1 MVYKL
6 MIRAKEKN
14 KSRKEDITFMMG
26 EVWQYYKA
34 SGEDS

>member
-6 MIRAKEKN
+6 MISAKEKN

-26 EVWQYYKA
+26 EVWQYYET